1 MIFDYFSIVIG
12 ILKFYIIK
20 LIYIF
25 RIKLDGIPKIN
36 CNFKIAIPKGTKLYI
51 GKRFKAR
58 NNINIRNDYNGQ
70 IMIGNNVF
78 LNDGVSLNCQKKIVI
93 GDNVAI
99 GHNTL
104 IIDHD
109 HDYKNNM
116 KEFIS
121 EDISI
126 GNNVWIG
133 ANVIILKGSIIPD
146 NTVIAANTLV
156 TKNIKFENGKNNLVY
171 DKKNNI
177 VKNYGEI

>member
-12 ILKFYIIK
+12 ILKFCILK

-36 CNFKIAIPKGTKLYI
+36 GNFKIVIPKGTKLFI

-58 NNINIRNDYNGQ
+58 NNINIRNDYNGK
-70 IMIGNNVF
+70 IYIGNNVF
-78 LNDGVSLNCQKKIVI
+78 FNDNVSLNCQKKIVI
-93 GDNVAI
+93 GNNVSL
-99 GHNTL
+99 GHNVI

-116 KEFIS
+116 KEFKREEIV
-121 EDISI
+121 I

-133 ANVIILKGSIIPD
+133 ANSIILRGCKIPD
-146 NTVIAANTLV
+146 NTVIAAGTILSM
-156 TKNIKFENGKNNLVY
+156 KNNELIEKNNLIYNKREVLIREFS
-171 DKKNNI
+171 K
-177 VKNYGEI
+177 